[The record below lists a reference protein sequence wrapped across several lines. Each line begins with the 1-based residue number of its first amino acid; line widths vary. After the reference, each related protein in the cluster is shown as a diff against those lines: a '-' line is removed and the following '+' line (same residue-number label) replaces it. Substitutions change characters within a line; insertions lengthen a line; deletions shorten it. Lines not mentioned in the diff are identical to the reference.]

1 MPMTLENKGIDHFIP
16 AISHSKIY
24 EMFVDETSD
33 NFGRSLCNYVLQEA
47 KIFFSTTQLQ
57 VSWKQLTRNGGQP
70 LSNLPG
76 LEKIKGYL
84 PSTTALMRDQW
95 GYSNLQEPDGVFF
108 IQIKDAK
115 DRLVQTI
122 PLFVEVD
129 TGDENHKTNQGRRG
143 AMKMWQS
150 TAAGHIDTSQ
160 KVKYVATLRFQTQRI
175 DKQLHKAVK
184 DKSSSFTTEDAIMR
198 HNYDLACGVAEI
210 VHGLIIPVYKK
221 NNANIV
227 WGADVM
233 DQNFFRPLYEY
244 GDKATKSNE
253 SHLFDYHFF
262 IGQFEFDVFNFGS
275 MRNMPPHPSPNVKY
289 PSFKNQVTDLNQRND
304 ADYLSWFGKTKPDM
318 QQYFKDDNGTRV
330 FKTYTDPSWSGYE
343 SQPRNL
349 DGFWDKQNTWTCTI
363 EHASKKNRKPM
374 PKQNNLYSETYLQ
387 RISVKRVDLREF
399 DLALQKHVELI
410 KNGPIP
416 NPLALPQNMY
426 YLHEIVGVLDRY
438 ITYCNSDEDILKQ
451 ALDVSFEF
459 KGAKVRVPESS
470 SYETISRQ
478 QKEQFLRHFFKYSGY
493 HLFIEP
499 FVNAMEN
506 VLFYLGHDMFSNHSA
521 GTHISYKNQ
530 INDYKESINLNKYQ
544 QPDMQAPVKIDKQ
557 SLNLGSVLL
566 KAYNEKRNLTVKGGH
581 DAGRIQLDPELKEY
595 LKEKFK
601 NDHLEAFCQ
610 YVKCYN
616 LHLLLELVHAYMK
629 EENMQKK
636 LEARITAFPIGVQI
650 DIKYMMKF
658 VYNDSTFGMQSRVP
672 QISKPPKH
680 YVDNDLSTGL
690 LKIIVK
696 GVFHLPCTATFN
708 LDRASILIDGDINY
722 ETGNWKIFVYGD
734 GSIDQFNVLE
744 FAIYKFWLDGVN
756 QTNIGW
762 LDALTSAVN
771 ISGENSFIQAQML
784 QNKFCQ
790 EKYTGAFFFISSIW
804 NVPFDIAIS
813 STSQDNLK
821 ENIKIHNENLLTEFP
836 EIKAECLKPFEL
848 ENRFE
853 PVKNKFENIRKSL
866 ILSFS
871 SFYYLPCASDSNYI
885 ILYMQLFFR
894 CAFNDFAFEHCWQV
908 LNKYVQAETRR
919 YTTLTEEQIYRKFD
933 LFDANTPEIYCND
946 TGTEGLQYVLP
957 FYELYKAMYVAK
969 LYLYW
974 YMEHVHLSP
983 KTSETLKNLSRS
995 LNKRQ
1000 DCFRDAFSRQ
1010 IWVHMPNL
1018 QDNARKKFNDIC
1030 SQFIPKNV
1038 ENSNDEEWRDHNSLT
1053 SSSLNE
1059 FLVHDVSTHSNND
1072 LKQKYLNIRRHGLFV
1087 SRQYI
1092 SIAELNSYLKTLS
1105 NTDRRE
1111 KTDMVDFEQA
1121 WIDFTEPK
1129 SDGEAAYLERYNDI
1143 STEEN
1148 QYHLPNSKTIVY
1160 DPTMQRVKT
1169 HFSIDAMDIQLTDF
1183 KMLQQELYVWSCSK
1197 KLKIFKNILHTTLKY
1212 NKVGPKIEAMESR
1225 VDCTVG
1231 GHPNNIRMIREILRY
1246 DNTEQNQQ
1254 TQKISTLHAGKIYRP
1269 ITSTETWE
1277 KDKMESFES
1286 FKLKSVSDRSTTLLL
1301 HQILN
1306 TFFLI
1311 NTPNAKPA
1319 KMRLFLYRKFS
1330 CLRDR
1335 YLPYQL
1341 KSTLKKNEESP
1352 LCDDY
1357 FKDILINIRNY
1368 EKNQNEEVLSTSDD
1382 NDYLEEL
1389 KEEKRFLLT
1398 RTDAAILPDYKDHK
1412 ILQSDVAEPG
1422 KRNRNWFDKRVKDDK
1437 KTEIETKFFDDGVI
1451 IARAINLAWSWKWMA
1466 VRQSR
1471 VREFAS
1477 FFPVG

>member
-16 AISHSKIY
+16 GISHSKIY

-47 KIFFSTTQLQ
+47 KSFFSTTQLQ

-129 TGDENHKTNQGRRG
+129 TGDESHKTNQGRRG

-275 MRNMPPHPSPNVKY
+275 MRNMPPHPSPVVPNVTY
-289 PSFKNQVTDLNQRND
+289 KNEVSEFSTKKSD
-304 ADYLSWFGKTKPDM
+304 AEYLSLFGKTKPDM
-318 QQYFKDDNGTRV
+318 KQYFKDNNGTRV
-330 FKTYTDPSWSGYE
+330 FKTYTDPSWPGYE

-410 KNGPIP
+410 KTGATE
-416 NPLALPQNMY
+416 PLALPQNMY

-438 ITYCNSDEDILKQ
+438 ITYCNSDEDILKA
-451 ALDVSFEF
+451 ALNVSFDI

-506 VLFYLGHDMFSNHSA
+506 VLFYLGHDMFTNHSA
-521 GTHISYKNQ
+521 DTHISYKNQ

-544 QPDMQAPVKIDKQ
+544 QPDMKTHVKIDKE

-581 DAGRIQLDPELKEY
+581 DAGRIPLDPELKEY

-696 GVFHLPCTATFN
+696 GFFHLPCTATFN
-708 LDRASILIDGDINY
+708 LDRTSILIDGDIIY
-722 ETGNWKIFVYGD
+722 ETGNWKIFVYIT
-734 GSIDQFNVLE
+734 GSIDQFNVLKPE
-744 FAIYKFWLDGVN
+744 FRDFWLEDVN
-756 QTNIGW
+756 HTNSNW
-762 LDALTSAVN
+762 LNALTRSLAISA
-771 ISGENSFIQAQML
+771 ENSFIQAQIL
-784 QNKFCQ
+784 QNNFCQ
-790 EKYTGAFFFISSIW
+790 QKYTGAFFFISSIW

-821 ENIKIHNENLLTEFP
+821 ENIKIHNEKLRTEFP
-836 EIKAECLKPFEL
+836 EIKAECLQPFQL
-848 ENRFE
+848 NNRFE
-853 PVKNKFENIRKSL
+853 TVKVKFEKIRKSL
-866 ILSFS
+866 IESFPPF
-871 SFYYLPCASDSNYI
+871 FYFPCASDSNYI

-894 CAFNDFAFEHCWQV
+894 CAFNDFAFEHCWEV
-908 LNKYVQAETRR
+908 LNRYVQAERSR
-919 YTTLTEEQIYRKFD
+919 DGALREEQIYRKFD
-933 LFDANTPEIYCND
+933 LFDDAAPERYCND
-946 TGTEGLQYVLP
+946 TGLGDLQYVLP

-969 LYLYW
+969 LYTYW
-974 YMEHVHLSP
+974 YLRYVHEAASDQNVMTQLSW
-983 KTSETLKNLSRS
+983 S
-995 LNKRQ
+995 LNQRHQ
-1000 DCFRDAFSRQ
+1000 CFRDNFSRQ
-1010 IWVHMPNL
+1010 IWNRMPLIEGGARTQFDGICNKFLVDSLKQYDKNDTEWNDHQAPTSNL
-1018 QDNARKKFNDIC
+1018 
-1030 SQFIPKNV
+1030 
-1038 ENSNDEEWRDHNSLT
+1038 SN
-1053 SSSLNE
+1053 
-1059 FLVHDVSTHSNND
+1059 FLVHNLSAATNQ
-1072 LKQKYLNIRRHGLFV
+1072 LKQIYLNIRRHGLFV
-1087 SRQYI
+1087 SREYI
-1092 SIAELNSYLKTLS
+1092 SIAELNSYLETLLPP
-1105 NTDRRE
+1105 DRQKSVDNVNFE
-1111 KTDMVDFEQA
+1111 KA
-1121 WIDFTEPK
+1121 WDDVT
-1129 SDGEAAYLERYNDI
+1129 AYFERYNDAG
-1143 STEEN
+1143 TEEN
-1148 QYHLPNSKTIVY
+1148 QYHLPNSKIIVY

-1183 KMLQQELYVWSCSK
+1183 KMLQRELYVWSCSK
-1197 KLKIFKNILHTTLKY
+1197 KLKIFKNILHTTVKY
-1212 NKVGPKIEAMESR
+1212 DKVGPHIESIEDK
-1225 VDCTVG
+1225 VDCTEG
-1231 GHPNNIRMIREILRY
+1231 GNPNNIRTIREIDTY
-1246 DNTEQNQQ
+1246 EDVQQNEQ
-1254 TQKISTLHAGKIYRP
+1254 TQKIIRLHAGKTYSP
-1269 ITSTETWE
+1269 NTNAETLE
-1277 KDKMESFES
+1277 KQKMKNFDS
-1286 FKLKSVSDRSTTLLL
+1286 FKMKSVSDRSTTLLL

-1311 NTPNAKPA
+1311 HTPNAKPA

-1341 KSTLKKNEESP
+1341 KSTLKKNKESP

-1357 FKDILINIRNY
+1357 FKDLLINIRNY
-1368 EKNQNEEVLSTSDD
+1368 EKNQNEEVLSFSNDS
-1382 NDYLEEL
+1382 DYLEEV
-1389 KEEKRFLLT
+1389 KEEKEFLLT
-1398 RTDAAILPDYKDHK
+1398 RTDAATSNYANHK
-1412 ILQSDVAEPG
+1412 ILQIDVAEPG
-1422 KRNRNWFDKRVKDDK
+1422 KKNRNWFDKRVKDDK
-1437 KTEIETKFFDDGVI
+1437 KTEIETNFFDDSVI

-1477 FFPVG
+1477 FFPVL